1 MHAFRIVLFAC
12 ILFAGSL
19 FAQENQVFITENGR
33 IDFVSDAPLEM
44 IKAGSGELKAAIDL
58 KNKTFIFVL
67 DNASFEGFNS
77 QLQQEHFHENY
88 IETKKYPKTVFKGK
102 IIEDPQ
108 RKKDETQTVRAKGIL
123 DLHGIQKERIISA
136 EISYKDEIIYIKSD
150 FSIFLDDHQIR
161 IPKVVSRKIAPEI
174 KVKVEATLSPN
185 ITSEKQQN

>member
-1 MHAFRIVLFAC
+1 MHPFRIVLLAY
-12 ILFAGSL
+12 ILLAGSL
-19 FAQENQVFITENGR
+19 FAQENHVFITENGR
-33 IDFVSDAPLEM
+33 IDFISDAPLEM

-108 RKKDETQTVRAKGIL
+108 WKKGDTQTVRAKGIL